1 MGDSVATEP
10 VLALHSQLGSGSPM
24 DESTHSQ
31 LSSGIDGAGAR
42 QPLQLGCLGWPNCSI
57 EASLR
62 LPGWWGPGRPEPGS
76 RQPLPNPSGKR
87 FRPSLRWSL
96 SVFTG

>member
-1 MGDSVATEP
+1 
-10 VLALHSQLGSGSPM
+10 M
-24 DESTHSQ
+24 DESTHGQ
-31 LSSGIDGAGAR
+31 PSSGIDGAGAR

-57 EASLR
+57 EASLG
-62 LPGWWGPGRPEPGS
+62 LPGWCPPRPPEPGS

-87 FRPSLRWSL
+87 FLPSLRCFL

>member
-1 MGDSVATEP
+1 MGHSVATEP

-57 EASLR
+57 EASFR
-62 LPGWWGPGRPEPGS
+62 LPGWWGPGRPEP
-76 RQPLPNPSGKR
+76 
-87 FRPSLRWSL
+87 
-96 SVFTG
+96 